1 MRPLL
6 DGARQSANY
15 EPFPTNTY
23 LYGKIQVWHLQTQ
36 ESWGEN
42 INKVNKIDGDAYF
55 LGFIILLPSFL
66 SFLFL
71 FKSDLNKWIVYLCI
85 PLPLENGPAK

>member
-1 MRPLL
+1 MAKYKYGTCRPKNP
-6 DGARQSANY
+6 G
-15 EPFPTNTY
+15 
-23 LYGKIQVWHLQTQ
+23 GK
-36 ESWGEN
+36 N

>member
-36 ESWGEN
+36 ESWGKN

-55 LGFIILLPSFL
+55 LGFIILLPFYEICQKK
-66 SFLFL
+66 
-71 FKSDLNKWIVYLCI
+71 KSDLNKWIVYLCI